1 MYIDSS
7 IEYTF
12 KVNKRTDPIKICP
25 LNTDNYYITW
35 DKFQEVFLENYS
47 YLHEVLRDHVLSRPI
62 VTGSKS
68 NWIYVPEFGK
78 KISSGEWQVSD
89 INVPKNKFIN
99 SSLN

>member
-35 DKFQEVFLENYS
+35 DKFQEVFLAII
-47 YLHEVLRDHVLSRPI
+47 YLFYVYKMYISLLSSMG
-62 VTGSKS
+62 T
-68 NWIYVPEFGK
+68 
-78 KISSGEWQVSD
+78 
-89 INVPKNKFIN
+89 
-99 SSLN
+99 